1 MQKKALRTSRTNSP
15 PKRRRP
21 RPQKR
26 LPPRE
31 NKSDSTS
38 SGLTKLIT
46 GFYTFRT
53 TLKDFSESLQRME
66 KIMDNAYQMFEMAT
80 QFMNQEQLPPGRP
93 PLRLVQPRRREE
105 EEDDEEVIPRL
116 NLPLLDGNPDSADPS
131 SSHPFQNFDFTQLLK
146 ILQLPFVRQLMS
158 DLMQAGPKQKGAPRK
173 RKQG

>member
-1 MQKKALRTSRTNSP
+1 MPKKATRTNRPYRP
-15 PKRRRP
+15 PQRRRP

-31 NKSDSTS
+31 PQSDAVSDSLS
-38 SGLTKLIT
+38 KWIN

-80 QFMNQEQLPPGRP
+80 QFANQKQPHRGRP
-93 PLRLVQPRRREE
+93 PLRLVQPRRQEEDEE
-105 EEDDEEVIPRL
+105 EIPRL
-116 NLPLLDGNPDSADPS
+116 NLPPPDGDTDSVDT

-158 DLMQAGPKQKGAPRK
+158 DLIQAGPREKGTPRK